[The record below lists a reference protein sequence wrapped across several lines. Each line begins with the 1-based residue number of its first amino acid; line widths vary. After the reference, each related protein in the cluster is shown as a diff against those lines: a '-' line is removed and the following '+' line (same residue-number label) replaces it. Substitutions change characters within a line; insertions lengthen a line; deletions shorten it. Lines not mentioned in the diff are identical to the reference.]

1 MYVTHINF
9 RYSFIRILSLKLPA
23 LSHQSVPTYF
33 MIKKN
38 SKQIQQKIHGI
49 VQESSKFFDQ
59 TTTSRNQLLHFFSNS
74 FLRITILLFS
84 IFHIFLSI
92 LGAAMEFKNFVKD
105 QPDGT
110 PYAHMNFDLQF
121 QWDSKDDAND
131 QDNGFICK
139 RPV

>member
-1 MYVTHINF
+1 MFF
-9 RYSFIRILSLKLPA
+9 RYSL
-23 LSHQSVPTYF
+23 Y
-33 MIKKN
+33 
-38 SKQIQQKIHGI
+38 
-49 VQESSKFFDQ
+49 
-59 TTTSRNQLLHFFSNS
+59 
-74 FLRITILLFS
+74 
-84 IFHIFLSI
+84 IFWPF

>member
-1 MYVTHINF
+1 M
-9 RYSFIRILSLKLPA
+9 
-23 LSHQSVPTYF
+23 
-33 MIKKN
+33 
-38 SKQIQQKIHGI
+38 
-49 VQESSKFFDQ
+49 QESSKFFDQ

-110 PYAHMNFDLQF
+110 PYAHMNYDLQY

-131 QDNGFICK
+131 KDNGFICK

>member
-1 MYVTHINF
+1 M
-9 RYSFIRILSLKLPA
+9 P
-23 LSHQSVPTYF
+23 
-33 MIKKN
+33 
-38 SKQIQQKIHGI
+38 
-49 VQESSKFFDQ
+49 
-59 TTTSRNQLLHFFSNS
+59 
-74 FLRITILLFS
+74 
-84 IFHIFLSI
+84 I